1 MSTKSKK
8 ITVSE
13 MRNQTLNLLT
23 EIERGARITDYLTIQ
38 RKAYALQKQFVHSI
52 PTAIPEN
59 ANSLLEV
66 IESIE
71 EVLHLCREEI
81 SRFRGAG
88 CLAAALIEQH
98 TTRMQ

>member
-13 MRNQTLNLLT
+13 IRNQSLNLLA
-23 EIERGARITDYLTIQ
+23 EIENGARITDYLSIQ
-38 RKAYALQKQFVHSI
+38 RKAYALQKQFVHSM
-52 PTAIPEN
+52 PAAIPEN
-59 ANSLLEV
+59 ADSLLEV
-66 IESIE
+66 VKTIE